1 MKKRRKFERWLVV
14 AIIVL
19 LVSTLGFIGS
29 RWMKMDQRVIVVAD
43 LGLESA
49 QQLYRVRLDAM
60 FHELGTDLRE
70 ECAAVQEL
78 DSLTPTDHIK
88 RWRPLMNSQWPILAV
103 RLADERGNEIGLVRN
118 GLDFQLHLTDEG
130 SNGGSVIQGQVA
142 NNAQSGRIDS
152 VWISDLDYD
161 PRDQPWFSKALEDAR
176 NEP

>member
-78 DSLTPTDHIK
+78 DSLTPTDHI
-88 RWRPLMNSQWPILAV
+88 S
-103 RLADERGNEIGLVRN
+103 D
-118 GLDFQLHLTDEG
+118 
-130 SNGGSVIQGQVA
+130 GGH
-142 NNAQSGRIDS
+142 
-152 VWISDLDYD
+152 
-161 PRDQPWFSKALEDAR
+161 
-176 NEP
+176 